1 MARARWGEQR
11 WSPGWGVSFRTLILD
26 PDPDPV
32 GGRRRGLGSSGV
44 AASRPAPTAVADPA
58 ATPGLAPA

>member
-1 MARARWGEQR
+1 MEGTGSLGRAAVEPRLGR
-11 WSPGWGVSFRTLILD
+11 LLPD
-26 PDPDPV
+26 PDPDLV
-32 GGRRRGLGSSGV
+32 EGRRRGLGSSGV